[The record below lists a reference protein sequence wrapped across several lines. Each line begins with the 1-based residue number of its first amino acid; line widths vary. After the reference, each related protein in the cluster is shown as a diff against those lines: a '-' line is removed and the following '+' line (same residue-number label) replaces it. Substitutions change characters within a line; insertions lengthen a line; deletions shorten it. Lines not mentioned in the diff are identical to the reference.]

1 MVNSVLL
8 RPLPYANP
16 DRLVG
21 VSDGGRPGDVNQL
34 GFGTFEDYRDRN
46 RSFEHLVAVRSWQTT
61 LVTSEAERLAGM
73 RVSWNFFDMLGA
85 RPALGRTF
93 RKDDDHQDRYRVLV
107 LSDGLWRRRFNA
119 DPSVIGRM
127 LRMNDQQFEVIGVMP
142 PDFEDVVSSRFYKPA
157 ELWAALGYERT
168 LPYACRGCQH
178 LKAFGQLRS
187 GVTVEQARDDLSGIR
202 ADLARQWPTEYDQ
215 REHISIVP
223 LQDVIAGPVKEPLY
237 VLLAAVGFVLLI
249 ACANVANLLLARG
262 ISRSR
267 EMAVRAALGAG
278 RGRLIRQLVTES
290 LLLWTAGGIA
300 GMAVGAYLLQALA
313 DLAPVEL
320 PRAAAI
326 GIDRWV
332 LGFSAVLS
340 VGTGLLF
347 GLLPALNTTPLRLTS
362 ALATDARGSVG
373 GSSRRARQA
382 LVVVDLAV
390 ALVLLVG
397 AGLMLKSV
405 ARLVS
410 VDPGFNS
417 ERVLTAQFSLIGEA
431 YREDP
436 AVYGFIERVVTQVR
450 ALPGVEA
457 AAAAGQVPMGGNGDR
472 YGFHIEGMQPANP
485 AEAPSPERYS
495 VTPDY
500 FRVMQ
505 IPLLRGRLF
514 TEADTT
520 TAAPVIVISDT
531 AARTLFRGHD
541 PIGRRVRVGGPT
553 GTPWR
558 TIVGVV
564 GDVRHTDLAENVWPQ
579 MYLPQSQMTDSF
591 LVLAIR
597 TSTSDPASLASS
609 VRSILKEADP
619 TVPLYDVATMDDLLK
634 KSVARRRFVMLL
646 LVGFAALSLLL
657 AGVGLYGVISY
668 TVAQRT
674 REVGLRIALGAGRGD
689 ILRLVLGSGAI
700 TVIAGVAAGLGASLL
715 VMRFIQGQLFEVEP
729 LDPAAIGGAVMI
741 LGLVATAAHL
751 LPVRRAL
758 RVDPTTALRQD

>member
-1 MVNSVLL
+1 M
-8 RPLPYANP
+8 
-16 DRLVG
+16 
-21 VSDGGRPGDVNQL
+21 
-34 GFGTFEDYRDRN
+34 
-46 RSFEHLVAVRSWQTT
+46 
-61 LVTSEAERLAGM
+61 
-73 RVSWNFFDMLGA
+73 
-85 RPALGRTF
+85 
-93 RKDDDHQDRYRVLV
+93 
-107 LSDGLWRRRFNA
+107 
-119 DPSVIGRM
+119 
-127 LRMNDQQFEVIGVMP
+127 
-142 PDFEDVVSSRFYKPA
+142 
-157 ELWAALGYERT
+157 
-168 LPYACRGCQH
+168 
-178 LKAFGQLRS
+178 
-187 GVTVEQARDDLSGIR
+187 
-202 ADLARQWPTEYDQ
+202 
-215 REHISIVP
+215 P

-300 GMAVGAYLLQALA
+300 GMAVGAYLLQTLA

-436 AVYGFIERVVTQVR
+436 AVYGFIERVVTRVR

-472 YGFHIEGMQPANP
+472 FGFHIEGMQPANP

-505 IPLLRGRLF
+505 IPLR
-514 TEADTT
+514 
-520 TAAPVIVISDT
+520 
-531 AARTLFRGHD
+531 AR
-541 PIGRRVRVGGPT
+541 
-553 GTPWR
+553 
-558 TIVGVV
+558 
-564 GDVRHTDLAENVWPQ
+564 
-579 MYLPQSQMTDSF
+579 
-591 LVLAIR
+591 
-597 TSTSDPASLASS
+597 
-609 VRSILKEADP
+609 P
-619 TVPLYDVATMDDLLK
+619 TVHGGGHHHGGAGDRDLGNG
-634 KSVARRRFVMLL
+634 SPDAVSGRGSNRPSGARRRTDRY
-646 LVGFAALSLLL
+646 A
-657 AGVGLYGVISY
+657 
-668 TVAQRT
+668 VANHCRCRRRRQAHGSCR
-674 REVGLRIALGAGRGD
+674 RRSGR
-689 ILRLVLGSGAI
+689 RCTCRS
-700 TVIAGVAAGLGASLL
+700 
-715 VMRFIQGQLFEVEP
+715 P
-729 LDPAAIGGAVMI
+729 K
-741 LGLVATAAHL
+741 
-751 LPVRRAL
+751 
-758 RVDPTTALRQD
+758 